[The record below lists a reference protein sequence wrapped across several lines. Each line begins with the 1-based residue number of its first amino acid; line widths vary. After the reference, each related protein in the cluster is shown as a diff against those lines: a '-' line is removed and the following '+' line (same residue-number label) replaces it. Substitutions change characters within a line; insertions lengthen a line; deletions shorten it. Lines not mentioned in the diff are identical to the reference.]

1 MKKLFG
7 SISLATL
14 LLAAVPALHSEFV
27 GPTSVSLL
35 GRSFRHIPPAP
46 VGLHAGP
53 QGPNVERSNVAII
66 ALRPSGFDPEKIIG
80 LGSPF
85 VLSVDNRTSLED
97 ILLVLS
103 DPAGNKLREVRLLRR
118 RKWKEVINLP
128 SGRYTLTEAG
138 HPDWN
143 CQITVTR

>member
-1 MKKLFG
+1 M
-7 SISLATL
+7 AAV
-14 LLAAVPALHSEFV
+14 LLAAVPALILGFV
-27 GPTSVSLL
+27 VPGWVSPQGSSL
-35 GRSFRHIPPAP
+35 RHIAPAP
-46 VGLHAGP
+46 ASLHAGP
-53 QGPNVERSNVAII
+53 QRANVERGNVAII
-66 ALRPSGFDPEKIIG
+66 ALQPSGFDPENIIG

-85 VLSVDNRTSLED
+85 VLSVDNRTGLED

-103 DPAGNKLREVRLLRR
+103 DPAGNKLREIRLLRR
-118 RKWKEVINLP
+118 RKWKELINLP